1 MTVGDRM
8 VRNVI
13 ALQAG
18 QHLREALLVMRKNS
32 IRHLPVLEEG
42 KLVGILTDRDVTRA
56 TPSAMSGADLE
67 TFNNVVD
74 STLIKQVM
82 TRNPYAVTPSTPLR
96 DAVKVLHDRKYGA
109 LPVVEGGRLVGIITV
124 MDLLKDFMVLLPE

>member
-1 MTVGDRM
+1 M

-13 ALQAG
+13 ALQAD
-18 QHLREALLVMRKNS
+18 QRLREALLIMRKNS
-32 IRHLPVLEEG
+32 IRHLPVLEEE
-42 KLVGILTDRDVTRA
+42 KLVGILTDRDVNRA

-67 TFNNVVD
+67 TFNRIVD
-74 STLIKQVM
+74 STLVSQVM
-82 TRNPYAVTPSTPLR
+82 TRNPYAVTPSTPLK

>member
-1 MTVGDRM
+1 M

-18 QHLREALLVMRKNS
+18 QRLREALLIMRKHS

-67 TFNNVVD
+67 TFNHVVD